1 MAENESVGE
10 TEALT
15 RLRSALAAGSPS
27 LASQTETVGQPL
39 RPYERKVG
47 NWINAYLE
55 YTKES
60 ESPDNYHIW
69 VALWC
74 LSSAIRRN
82 VWKDQGLYVLFP
94 NLYVALVGPPARTA
108 KSTAIYLGTSL
119 LHQLPAIKFG
129 PNACSRE
136 QLIRSMAESKLDN
149 KCCMAV
155 ASTEFSSLVDTSGI
169 LMIQFLTDIYD
180 GNYVPKDKAWSY
192 ETKGAGKDYLVNPL
206 LNLLYGTTPSYL
218 AESMP
223 NNVTGHGYTS
233 RTIHIVEDY
242 ERLVNPSPSAMDS
255 SLAERLVEDLRHISN
270 VRGQFEYS
278 GELVEDPDAEG
289 DKRGKPIPDGELA
302 YNQYYRN
309 LYKEVPEDERIT
321 PFHWRKKVHVLKVAM
336 VLSLAESDSLK
347 IGRREIET
355 AAGFLS
361 ALDENLPR
369 AFSAVGKYAHAGDVE
384 VVGELIKKHGTVGI
398 DTVFQKNYFR
408 GGYEELRRII
418 ATLQAMGLARAERDP
433 KSGKEV
439 LVYQAI
445 KSPWGERKK

>member
-1 MAENESVGE
+1 MAEDGTVEE
-10 TEALT
+10 TAALE
-15 RLRSALAAGSPS
+15 RLRGALEEQSRGVAPPAQSNGP
-27 LASQTETVGQPL
+27 APL

-47 NWINAYLE
+47 NWINAYME

-74 LSSAIRRN
+74 MSSAIRRN
-82 VWKDQGLYVLFP
+82 VWADKGLYILFP

-108 KSTAIYLGTSL
+108 KSTAIYLGTGL
-119 LHQLPAIKFG
+119 LHQLPTIRFG

-136 QLIRSMAESKLDN
+136 QLIRAMAESKLDN
-149 KCCMAV
+149 KCQMTI

-233 RTIHIVEDY
+233 RTVHIAEDY
-242 ERLVNPSPSAMDS
+242 ERLVNPSPADMDS
-255 SLAERLVEDLRHISN
+255 ALAQGLVDDLRHISS
-270 VRGQFEYS
+270 VRGVFEYS

-289 DKRGKPIPDGELA
+289 NKKGIPIPDGLLA

-309 LYKEVPEDERIT
+309 LYKDVPEDERIA

-336 VLSLAESDSLK
+336 LLSLAESDELK

-355 AAGFLS
+355 AAGFLE
-361 ALDENLPR
+361 AIEPNMAR
-369 AFSAVGKYAHAGDVE
+369 AFSAVGKYSHASDIE
-384 VVGELIKKHGTVGI
+384 VVGDLIRKHKRVGV
-398 DTVFQKNYFR
+398 DQVFQRNYYR
-408 GGYEELRRII
+408 GGYEELRRMI
-418 ATLQAMGLARAERDP
+418 ATLTTMGVAKIERD
-433 KSGKEV
+433 KSGKEI
-439 LVYQAI
+439 LIAQDI
-445 KSPWGERKK
+445 PSPWGGRKG